1 MIHLKV
7 TESECRTQ
15 ESSTKLL
22 NLLET
27 IFPGQTITPDFISG
41 YIICAGL
48 DLGAVYEA
56 LERNNKLLDDDT
68 ILYKLY
74 AIILDEKHTESNY
87 HTTVCLFD
95 STKSDVD
102 KIIYVYNKEPEM
114 IHFGK
119 VLQNKQSNT
128 IPVESEIGIQY
139 EVKHGNTLSILRA
152 AGMTAPTALAMVL
165 GRIGVT
171 NIQRSKTREGYSLIS
186 IPDARLLDL
195 ENISQQFISAFP
207 IDVLKVLF
215 NRKDITVDLTVDKYY
230 NLSERFITEIV
241 PVVDDANIHKYRIYT
256 ENNLTRILRDRY
268 SVVRMDDVFSK
279 MLQICPELK
288 SIEKTGTNRI
298 SIETTL
304 PVNELYTMFSKLK
317 IQDIVKTLY
326 IKKETYYTKIDKT
339 EIRRCN
345 YEKLF
350 PLQ

>member
-56 LERNNKLLDDDT
+56 LERNNKLLDDST

-74 AIILDEKHTESNY
+74 AIILDEKHTDPNY

-95 STKSDVD
+95 STKSDID

-119 VLQNKQSNT
+119 VLQNKQSNI
-128 IPVESEIGIQY
+128 IPVESETGVQY
-139 EVKHGNTLSILRA
+139 EVKHEVKHGDTITILRA
-152 AGMTAPTALAMVL
+152 TGMTAPTALAMVL
-165 GRIGVT
+165 GRLGVT

-195 ENISQQFISAFP
+195 KNISQQFISAFP

-241 PVVDDANIHKYRIYT
+241 PVVADAN
-256 ENNLTRILRDRY
+256 
-268 SVVRMDDVFSK
+268 
-279 MLQICPELK
+279 
-288 SIEKTGTNRI
+288 
-298 SIETTL
+298 
-304 PVNELYTMFSKLK
+304 VN
-317 IQDIVKTLY
+317 
-326 IKKETYYTKIDKT
+326 
-339 EIRRCN
+339 
-345 YEKLF
+345 
-350 PLQ
+350 